1 MPINN
6 SDDKSFHLHSSNKN
20 NQDEKSIEKAPPE
33 EALHPAQVMEM
44 AKRLNMPLSV
54 AAELA
59 DIPNLTR
66 QLDEASALAEQG
78 NEEARIEA
86 EILMVELRRRAE
98 NYHSYLQQSEG

>member
-1 MPINN
+1 MSINN
-6 SDDKSFHLHSSNKN
+6 FDDQSCYPNPSNKN
-20 NQDEKSIEKAPPE
+20 TQEEKSIEKAQPAEP
-33 EALHPAQVMEM
+33 LHPDQVMEM

-66 QLDEASALAEQG
+66 QLDEVTALAEQG
-78 NEEARIEA
+78 NEEARIVA

>member
-6 SDDKSFHLHSSNKN
+6 FDDKSFHLHSSNKN
-20 NQDEKSIEKAPPE
+20 NQDKKSIKKAQPE
-33 EALHPAQVMEM
+33 GALHPAQVMEM

-66 QLDEASALAEQG
+66 QLDEVSALAEQG
-78 NEEARIEA
+78 NEEARVVA